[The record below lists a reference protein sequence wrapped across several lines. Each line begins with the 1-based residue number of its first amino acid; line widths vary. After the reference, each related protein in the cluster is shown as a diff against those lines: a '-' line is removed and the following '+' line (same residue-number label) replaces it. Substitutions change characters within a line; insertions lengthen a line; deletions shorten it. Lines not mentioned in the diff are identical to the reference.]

1 MEKLILSPTKVP
13 AILVNRESKTDHAN
27 LKNLGF
33 EESGHTGFQ
42 PALTEEQLKN
52 IEKVM
57 GIEENLNA
65 SIEHIDSV
73 AEKVDAFEESISEIK
88 STAYRL
94 IRRLTVEEDVAS
106 VAISKDE
113 DGKAFKITDFEVRFS
128 GKHTGTMWIQL
139 NKGEKYVSINQINN
153 NQGLPFYSTVS
164 HSYKNAVARFIYS
177 GSNYYGVKY
186 EQMIGNL
193 TDGTYSAG
201 AGSIAP
207 FNTSPVSSLASQ
219 VVLQA
224 ISTNGVIKAGTVIE
238 IWGY

>member
-1 MEKLILSPTKVP
+1 MANLILSAKSNPKVT
-13 AILVNRESKTDHAN
+13 ITGKKEMDHTG

-42 PALTEEQLKN
+42 PALTEDQLKN

-57 GIEENLNA
+57 DIEKKADNNA
-65 SIEHIDSV
+65 SAIDGLQTDV
-73 AEKVDAFEESISEIK
+73 ASISSRI
-88 STAYRL
+88 YRL
-94 IRRLTVEEDVAS
+94 IRKITVEEDVATLT
-106 VAISKDE
+106 ISTDE
-113 DGKAFKITDFEVRFS
+113 EGKSFKLSDFVIRFS
-128 GKHTGTMWIQL
+128 GKHTGTMWIGL
-139 NKGEKYVSINQINN
+139 GKSEKYVSTNQINN
-153 NQGLPFYSTVS
+153 NLGLPFYSTVS
-164 HSYKNAVARFIYS
+164 YSLKNAIVHYIYS
-177 GSNYYGVKY
+177 GSNYYGIKY

-207 FNTSPVSSLASQ
+207 FNTSSVSSLASQ
-219 VVLQA
+219 VCFQA